1 MFDRGSP
8 WDGQHHGRSPQEPS
22 QRYLCGARTV
32 CVGNLVQHAASNF
45 ARSQWEPGNKS
56 NSIALT
62 IIHHV
67 VPFAVSKAI
76 AVLHGHDGDNS
87 ARSLD
92 VLLRN
97 VRQRDQ
103 ANLAFV
109 SQLSQSFHRCLKRDN
124 GVRNMQLIDVDAV
137 QP

>member
-32 CVGNLVQHAASNF
+32 RLGNLVKHF
-45 ARSQWEPGNKS
+45 AGNLACRQWEPGNKG
-56 NSIALT
+56 NSVALT

-76 AVLHGHDGDNS
+76 AVLHGHDWDNS

-97 VRQRDQ
+97 VRQ
-103 ANLAFV
+103 
-109 SQLSQSFHRCLKRDN
+109 
-124 GVRNMQLIDVDAV
+124 
-137 QP
+137 